1 MAPGSPRP
9 ATSTGSLA
17 TGLATTA
24 TYNKKPRRLGR
35 GKAALI
41 GVSWDTGGTRV
52 EVMLASAL
60 RQAYDALV
68 ILHRPR
74 MPEGESG
81 GRPAYSIDLLFTLGG
96 TGQVA
101 EERASLQGH
110 WDGHAISTC
119 LFI

>member
-1 MAPGSPRP
+1 
-9 ATSTGSLA
+9 
-17 TGLATTA
+17 
-24 TYNKKPRRLGR
+24 
-35 GKAALI
+35 
-41 GVSWDTGGTRV
+41 
-52 EVMLASAL
+52 MLASAL

-68 ILHRPR
+68 ILRRPR

-81 GRPAYSIDLLFTLGG
+81 GRPAYSFDFLITLGG

-101 EERASLQGH
+101 EDTASLQGH